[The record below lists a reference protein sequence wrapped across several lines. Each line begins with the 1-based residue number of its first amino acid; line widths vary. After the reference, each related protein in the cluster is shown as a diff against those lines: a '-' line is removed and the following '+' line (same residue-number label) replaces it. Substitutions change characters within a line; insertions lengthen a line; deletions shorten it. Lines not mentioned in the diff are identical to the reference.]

1 METVSESRHLERASH
16 LLVAR
21 RHDDAIKSLHEG
33 LLTYPESG
41 GIHAMLSLCYREIEK
56 LPEATRHAEQAIVSS
71 PDEPMGYFSLGHALF
86 ARNQFE
92 AADKAANEAIRLG
105 SNSTASYF
113 SLKSQIQFA
122 SRNWQQALDATDR
135 GLEIDPDDEVC
146 ANLRGMCL
154 RQLRQGGTAE
164 AMIRASLARDP
175 ENALTHANL
184 GWTLLEQNKTKEALK
199 HFQEA
204 LRLEP
209 DSAYARQ
216 GLVHALRAHYFVYR
230 LLFGYFAWIA
240 KFDRRVMWGIV
251 IGGYFGYQALNSL
264 AAKSPALA
272 PWIMPITAV
281 YIIFALSTW
290 LMTPLINILLLSN
303 RYGRYALPI
312 GEKVTAAAV
321 AGCLLFG
328 LTAFLVGFFGPFNL
342 YLVFFGV
349 MLAMLSLPVA
359 IVNNCAV
366 GWPRMSAY
374 GIVGTMGIMAAIM
387 LGSAIVGAVNGTVYP
402 PTPTFAIGEAIWK
415 RIQMEDLPADQLK
428 RREDELVAQINQ
440 DNRRQ
445 ESWKANTVAGWQA
458 SLFGIYG
465 TVFLLS
471 QFAMMGLQTARV
483 RL

>member
-122 SRNWQQALDATDR
+122 LRNWRHALDAADR

-164 AMIRASLARDP
+164 EMIRASLARDP

-303 RYGRYALPI
+303 RYGRYALQI
-312 GEKVTAAAV
+312 GRAHV
-321 AGCLLFG
+321 
-328 LTAFLVGFFGPFNL
+328 
-342 YLVFFGV
+342 
-349 MLAMLSLPVA
+349 
-359 IVNNCAV
+359 
-366 GWPRMSAY
+366 
-374 GIVGTMGIMAAIM
+374 
-387 LGSAIVGAVNGTVYP
+387 
-402 PTPTFAIGEAIWK
+402 
-415 RIQMEDLPADQLK
+415 
-428 RREDELVAQINQ
+428 
-440 DNRRQ
+440 
-445 ESWKANTVAGWQA
+445 
-458 SLFGIYG
+458 
-465 TVFLLS
+465 
-471 QFAMMGLQTARV
+471 
-483 RL
+483 